1 MMLIQYL
8 LIFGGV
14 ATMLLLAL
22 TTCPVRQD
30 DPFGC

>member
-8 LIFGGV
+8 LILGGC
-14 ATMLLLAL
+14 ATLLLLAL
-22 TTCPVRQD
+22 TTCPVAKD